1 MEIRNFSK
9 EKDEKDKQLQQ
20 HDAKEGKQQNQTAF
34 FTKMP
39 GNILPSPSTSLLRA
53 CADRDFRLLGDRAGG
68 ERFLSPMVQ
77 VSECVH
83 LEIHASSYVF
93 RFTMFF

>member
-1 MEIRNFSK
+1 
-9 EKDEKDKQLQQ
+9 
-20 HDAKEGKQQNQTAF
+20 
-34 FTKMP
+34 MP
-39 GNILPSPSTSLLRA
+39 GNTLPSPSTSLLRA

-83 LEIHASSYVF
+83 LEIHASSYFF
-93 RFTMFF
+93 RFTMFFLAKMICFTQNVFFSKANIISDKHYANDN